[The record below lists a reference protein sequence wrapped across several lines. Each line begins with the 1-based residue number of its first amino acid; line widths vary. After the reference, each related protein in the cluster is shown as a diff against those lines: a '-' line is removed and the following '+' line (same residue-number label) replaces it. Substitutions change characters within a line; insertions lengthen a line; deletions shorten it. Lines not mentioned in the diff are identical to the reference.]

1 MVTEG
6 GVIDFQKCLNPSAC
20 RRFSKGDINFRKESA
35 DEYLQ
40 NAKGNVVALV
50 LGKKGAERF
59 LSMPCKVVYI
69 AEFTRRIRYAIFR
82 AESSRNGKIGVM
94 DTLRAY
100 LGLWKGELVARKM
113 MRKSAGIQCNGPVA
127 FESYGN
133 LSKNS
138 FLYFDHRVDN
148 VAKKKDFNK
157 SLKSIAFSGNMS
169 PKKGS
174 KYIADISWAVYNL
187 NPEIVFYLIG
197 DGPDRQEILEKG
209 APNIVYKGF
218 MSYKDE
224 WEPFVQENID
234 LMVMPH
240 LQGDPSM
247 TYYETLGQGVPIIGF
262 SNETL
267 DFLVSQKMAWSVP
280 QGDVQQLAQ
289 KIDGIL
295 RAPGELAAASVRARR
310 FMAENLYSQV
320 LARRID
326 HLVSILKANA
336 S

>member
-1 MVTEG
+1 M
-6 GVIDFQKCLNPSAC
+6 
-20 RRFSKGDINFRKESA
+20 
-35 DEYLQ
+35 
-40 NAKGNVVALV
+40 
-50 LGKKGAERF
+50 
-59 LSMPCKVVYI
+59 
-69 AEFTRRIRYAIFR
+69 
-82 AESSRNGKIGVM
+82 
-94 DTLRAY
+94 
-100 LGLWKGELVARKM
+100 
-113 MRKSAGIQCNGPVA
+113 
-127 FESYGN
+127 
-133 LSKNS
+133 
-138 FLYFDHRVDN
+138 
-148 VAKKKDFNK
+148 
-157 SLKSIAFSGNMS
+157 
-169 PKKGS
+169 KGS

-295 RAPGELAAASVRARR
+295 RAPGELAAASVRARK
-310 FMAENLYSQV
+310 FMAENSYSRV
-320 LARRID
+320 VARRID
-326 HLVSILKANA
+326 HLVSILNENA